1 VIQEFNQ
8 KEGNTSMTDPRS
20 TAPSRSLS
28 ILKVFLYILAG
39 LILAGGLMIG
49 VSLLTSASLAVA
61 NIVLPLQILA
71 GEAIANIIAPYLS
84 GFLISLGMF
93 TLGLAL
99 ILSAL
104 LYTAGRLV
112 GQVASLEAR
121 LARLEA
127 RSAK

>member
-1 VIQEFNQ
+1 
-8 KEGNTSMTDPRS
+8 MTDPRS
-20 TAPSRSLS
+20 NAPARSLP

-61 NIVLPLQILA
+61 NVVLPLQILA

-84 GFLISLGMF
+84 GFLTSLGVF

-99 ILSAL
+99 VLSAL

-112 GQVASLEAR
+112 GQVAGLEAR

-127 RSAK
+127 RSVR